1 MTTKELDKFAQFLI
15 DKGATI
21 GYLSNIPDDMR
32 IHNAICLMYDP
43 FDWNTCNGGRHY
55 WESLHKAWLERLG
68 V

>member
-1 MTTKELDKFAQFLI
+1 MTTEELDKFAQFLI

-21 GYLSNIPDDMR
+21 GYLSNMPDAVGVHDAER
-32 IHNAICLMYDP
+32 LISYP
-43 FDWNTCNGGRHY
+43 FDWGDCNGGRYY